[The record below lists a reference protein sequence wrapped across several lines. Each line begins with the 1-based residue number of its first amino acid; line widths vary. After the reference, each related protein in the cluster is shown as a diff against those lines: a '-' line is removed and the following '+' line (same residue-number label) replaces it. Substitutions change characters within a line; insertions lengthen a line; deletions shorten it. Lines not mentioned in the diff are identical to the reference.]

1 MIAGAVV
8 VAIVEEDVE
17 VVAAAVAAAQ
27 CPGPPPIKPS
37 GHTALPK
44 HKGG

>member
-8 VAIVEEDVE
+8 VAIVEEDVLVGE
-17 VVAAAVAAAQ
+17 VVVAVAAAQ

-37 GHTALPK
+37 GHILPSA
-44 HKGG
+44 